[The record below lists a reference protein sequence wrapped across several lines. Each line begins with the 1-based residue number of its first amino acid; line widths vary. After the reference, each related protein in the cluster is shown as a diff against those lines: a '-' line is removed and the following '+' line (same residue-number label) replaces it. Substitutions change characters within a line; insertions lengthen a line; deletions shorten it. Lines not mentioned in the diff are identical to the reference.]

1 METLAKQSGQL
12 TGKVAAIFAANG
24 AISSDVARALAEEG
38 TELFLSGRDLSK
50 VQELADEINQK
61 GGVAHAHQVD
71 ATNESEI
78 ENFVQSII
86 KEKGGLH
93 VVFNGIGLRAGE
105 LHYGSPSTI
114 LPFEKFMQAIQVHL
128 GSQFLTSRVAAKHMM
143 DSSSEGTIITLTASL
158 SRIKVPF
165 MAGVTAACA
174 GIEGLTRVLA
184 TEFGRAG
191 IKVICLNPTAL
202 IGTRTIKETNA
213 LNAQTAGIP
222 EEAFEQQLA
231 QGYLLGKSPSTKD
244 IGKFA
249 AFLATEVGG
258 LLNSHVVDAD
268 FGAQGVI

>member
-1 METLAKQSGQL
+1 MTIMETLEK
-12 TGKVAAIFAANG
+12 KVAVVFAANG
-24 AISSDVARALAEEG
+24 AIASEVALSLAEAGAEV
-38 TELFLSGRDLSK
+38 FLSGRSINA
-50 VQELADEINQK
+50 VSELAEKINTT
-61 GGVAHAHQVD
+61 GGNAHAHQVD
-71 ATNESEI
+71 ATCEKEI
-78 ENFVQSII
+78 EDFIQHII
-86 KEKGGLH
+86 LQRGRLDI
-93 VVFNGIGLRAGE
+93 VFNGIGLRATE
-105 LHYGSPSTI
+105 LQYGTPSTL
-114 LPFEKFMQAIQVHL
+114 LPFDKFMEAIRVHL
-128 GSQFLTSRVAAKHMM
+128 GSQFLTSRIGAKYMM
-143 DSSSEGTIITLTASL
+143 ESRSKGTIITLTASL

-213 LNAQTAGIP
+213 LNAKTAGIP
-222 EEAFEQQLA
+222 PEIFEEQLA
-231 QGYLLGKSPSTKD
+231 QGYLLGKSPSTRD